1 MELQNVVIVDG
12 ARSAFTRGGRGA
24 FTATRLDDVAV
35 QVLQGLLGRNPK
47 VAPEM
52 IEDVGMGCVGGVAE
66 LAGIGAN
73 HIARLAGLPESVCTF
88 DSNRQCGSS
97 METLHRVAQEIMVGA
112 IDVGI
117 ALGVERMGRQLGG
130 GGGAEPNRITEFNS
144 KRHEMSQQQRNLAH
158 DHGLDFSVPIPEA
171 ILDSSPVCSMLQTAQ
186 NVAEM
191 YDLSREALDE
201 FAVESHRKYGEATAA
216 GFYKD
221 EIVPVEVELP
231 VFDDEGNLL
240 LEERG
245 ERKVV
250 DIDEGFRPGTNFEG
264 LSELRTVR
272 GTVSHQQQEIRI
284 TAGNSCPT
292 NDGFTAALLMS
303 ERKAAEL
310 GLEPLARLIGF
321 GVGGVKPQIMG
332 MGPVPATRKALAHAG
347 VDAGEIDRVEFNE
360 AFAAQVIPSVKEIGL
375 NPDAVNVNGGSLAI
389 GHPLGATG
397 TRLVTTVARELNRSG
412 SKYGLATQCI
422 GAGMG
427 ISTILEAV

>member
-24 FTATRLDDVAV
+24 FTATRLDDVGV
-35 QVLQGLLGRNPK
+35 QVLQALLERNPA
-47 VAPEM
+47 VQPEM

-97 METLHRVAQEIMVGA
+97 METLHRVAQEVMVGA

-144 KRHEMSQQQRNLAH
+144 KRHEMTEQQRNLAH
-158 DHGLDFSVPIPEA
+158 DHGLDFSVPIPDA

-191 YDLSREALDE
+191 YDLSRETLDE
-201 FAVESHRKYGEATAA
+201 FAVESHRRYGEATAA

-231 VFDDEGNLL
+231 VFDEEGNLL

-250 DIDEGFRPGTNFEG
+250 DVDEGFRPGTNFEG
-264 LSELRTVR
+264 LSGLRTVR

-332 MGPVPATRKALAHAG
+332 LGPVPATRKALAHAG

-360 AFAAQVIPSVKEIGL
+360 AFAAQVIPSVQEIGL

-397 TRLVTTVARELNRSG
+397 TRLVTTVARELQRSG

>member
-35 QVLQGLLGRNPK
+35 QVLQALLGRNPK

-144 KRHEMSQQQRNLAH
+144 KRHEMNEQQRNLAH

-191 YDLSREALDE
+191 YDLSRETLDE

-250 DIDEGFRPGTNFEG
+250 AIDEGFRPGTNFEG
-264 LSELRTVR
+264 LSGLRTVR

>member
-1 MELQNVVIVDG
+1 MEMQNVVIVDG
-12 ARSAFTRGGRGA
+12 VRSAFTRGGRGA
-24 FTATRLDDVAV
+24 FTATRLDHVGV
-35 QVLQGLLGRNPK
+35 QVLQELLSRHPQ
-47 VAPEM
+47 VSPHH

-73 HIARLAGLPESVCTF
+73 HITRLAGLPESVCTF

-112 IDVGI
+112 IDIGI

-130 GGGAEPNRITEFNS
+130 GGGAEPTRITEFNTD
-144 KRHEMSQQQRNLAH
+144 RHHQTDAQRNLAP
-158 DHGLDFSVPIPEA
+158 DHQLDFSVPIPDA

-191 YDLSREALDE
+191 YDISRETLDE
-201 FAVESHRKYGEATAA
+201 FAVQSHRKYGEAIAA
-216 GFYKD
+216 GFYEN
-221 EIVPVEVELP
+221 EIVPIEVEMP

-240 LEERG
+240 LDQHG
-245 ERKVV
+245 DKKIINV
-250 DIDEGFRPGTNFEG
+250 DEGFRPGTNFEG
-264 LSELRTVR
+264 LSGLRTVR
-272 GTVSHQQQEIRI
+272 GAVSHQQREIVI

-303 ERKAAEL
+303 ERRADEL
-310 GLEPLARLIGF
+310 GLQPLARIAGF
-321 GVGGVKPQIMG
+321 GVGGVKPQVMG
-332 MGPVPATRKALAHAG
+332 LGPIPATRKALAHAG
-347 VDAGEIDRVEFNE
+347 IDASDIDRVEFNE
-360 AFAAQVIPSVKEIGL
+360 AFAAQVIPSVKELGI
-375 NPDAVNVNGGSLAI
+375 PMDKVNVNGGSLAI

-397 TRLVTTVARELNRSG
+397 TRLVTTVARELQRSNTR
-412 SKYGLATQCI
+412 YGLATQCI

>member
-24 FTATRLDDVAV
+24 FTATRLDDVGV
-35 QVLQGLLGRNPK
+35 QVLQALLNRNPEVK
-47 VAPEM
+47 PEM

-97 METLHRVAQEIMVGA
+97 METLHRVAQEVMVGA

-144 KRHEMSQQQRNLAH
+144 KRHEMTEQQRNLAH
-158 DHGLDFSVPIPEA
+158 DHGLDFSVPIPDA

-191 YDLSREALDE
+191 YDLSRETLDE

-245 ERKVV
+245 EKKVV
-250 DIDEGFRPGTNFEG
+250 DVDEGFRPGTNFEG
-264 LSELRTVR
+264 LSGLRTVR
-272 GTVSHQQQEIRI
+272 GTVSHQQEEIRI

-332 MGPVPATRKALAHAG
+332 LGPVPATRKALAHAG
-347 VDAGEIDRVEFNE
+347 VEPGEIDRIEFNE
-360 AFAAQVIPSVKEIGL
+360 AFAAQVIPSVQEIGL

-397 TRLVTTVARELNRSG
+397 TRLVTTVARELQRSG

>member
-24 FTATRLDDVAV
+24 FTATRLDDVGV
-35 QVLQGLLGRNPK
+35 QVLQALLNRNPEVK
-47 VAPEM
+47 PEM

-97 METLHRVAQEIMVGA
+97 METLHRVAQEVMVGA

-144 KRHEMSQQQRNLAH
+144 KRHEMTQQQRNLAH
-158 DHGLDFSVPIPEA
+158 DHGLDFSVPIPDA

-191 YDLSREALDE
+191 YDLSRETLDE
-201 FAVESHRKYGEATAA
+201 FAVESHRRYGEATAA

-245 ERKVV
+245 EKKVV
-250 DIDEGFRPGTNFEG
+250 DVDEGFRPGTNFEG
-264 LSELRTVR
+264 LSGLRTVR
-272 GTVSHQQQEIRI
+272 GTVSHQQEEIRI

-332 MGPVPATRKALAHAG
+332 LGPVPATRKALAHAG
-347 VDAGEIDRVEFNE
+347 VEAGEIDRVEFNE
-360 AFAAQVIPSVKEIGL
+360 AFAAQVIPSVQEIGL

-397 TRLVTTVARELNRSG
+397 TRLVTTVARELQRSG

>member
-1 MELQNVVIVDG
+1 
-12 ARSAFTRGGRGA
+12 
-24 FTATRLDDVAV
+24 
-35 QVLQGLLGRNPK
+35 
-47 VAPEM
+47 
-52 IEDVGMGCVGGVAE
+52 
-66 LAGIGAN
+66 
-73 HIARLAGLPESVCTF
+73 
-88 DSNRQCGSS
+88 
-97 METLHRVAQEIMVGA
+97 
-112 IDVGI
+112 
-117 ALGVERMGRQLGG
+117 
-130 GGGAEPNRITEFNS
+130 
-144 KRHEMSQQQRNLAH
+144 
-158 DHGLDFSVPIPEA
+158 
-171 ILDSSPVCSMLQTAQ
+171 MLQTAQ

-191 YDLSREALDE
+191 YDLSRETLDE

-245 ERKVV
+245 EKKVV
-250 DIDEGFRPGTNFEG
+250 DVDEGFRPGTNFEG
-264 LSELRTVR
+264 LSGLRTVR
-272 GTVSHQQQEIRI
+272 GTVSHQQEEIRI

-332 MGPVPATRKALAHAG
+332 LGPVPATRKALAHAG
-347 VDAGEIDRVEFNE
+347 VEAGEIDRIEFNE
-360 AFAAQVIPSVKEIGL
+360 AFAAQVIPSVQEIGL

-397 TRLVTTVARELNRSG
+397 TRLVTTVARELQRSG

-427 ISTILEAV
+427 ISTIIEAV

>member
-24 FTATRLDDVAV
+24 FTATRLDDVGV
-35 QVLQGLLGRNPK
+35 QVLQALLNRNPEVK
-47 VAPEM
+47 PEM

-97 METLHRVAQEIMVGA
+97 METLHRVAQEVMVGA

-144 KRHEMSQQQRNLAH
+144 KRHEMTEQQRNLAH
-158 DHGLDFSVPIPEA
+158 DHGLDFSVPIPDA

-191 YDLSREALDE
+191 YDLSRETLDE
-201 FAVESHRKYGEATAA
+201 FAVESHRKYGAATAA

-245 ERKVV
+245 EKKVV
-250 DIDEGFRPGTNFEG
+250 DVDEGFRPGTNFEG
-264 LSELRTVR
+264 LSGLRTVR
-272 GTVSHQQQEIRI
+272 GTVSHQQEEIRI

-332 MGPVPATRKALAHAG
+332 LGPVPATRKALAHAG
-347 VDAGEIDRVEFNE
+347 VEAGEIDRIEFNE
-360 AFAAQVIPSVKEIGL
+360 AFAAQVIPSVQEIGL

-397 TRLVTTVARELNRSG
+397 TRLVTTVARELQRSG

>member
-112 IDVGI
+112 IDTGI

-144 KRHEMSQQQRNLAH
+144 KRHEMTERQRNLAH

-191 YDLSREALDE
+191 YDLSRETLDE

-264 LSELRTVR
+264 LSGLRTVR

>member
-12 ARSAFTRGGRGA
+12 VRSAFARGGRGA
-24 FTATRLDDVAV
+24 FTATRLDDIGV
-35 QVLQGLLGRNPK
+35 QVLQELLSRYPQI
-47 VAPEM
+47 APED

-73 HIARLAGLPESVCTF
+73 HIVRLAGLPESVCTF

-97 METLHRVAQEIMVGA
+97 METLHRVTQEIMVGA
-112 IDVGI
+112 IDVGV

-130 GGGAEPNRITEFNS
+130 GGGAEPTRITEFNQS
-144 KRHEMSQQQRNLAH
+144 RHDQNDMQRNLARDH
-158 DHGLDFSVPIPEA
+158 DDYFSVPIPDA

-191 YDLSREALDE
+191 YDISRETLDE
-201 FAVESHRKYGEATAA
+201 FAVESHRKYGEALAA

-240 LEERG
+240 LDQRG
-245 ERKVV
+245 DKKVV
-250 DIDEGFRPGTNFEG
+250 DVDEGFRPGTNFEG
-264 LSELRTVR
+264 LSQLRTVR
-272 GTVSHQQQEIRI
+272 GTVSHQEQEIRI

-303 ERKAAEL
+303 ERRADEL
-310 GLEPLARLIGF
+310 GLEPLARIVGF
-321 GVGGVKPQIMG
+321 GVGGVKPQVMG
-332 MGPVPATRKALAHAG
+332 LGPIPATRKALNHAG
-347 VDAGEIDRVEFNE
+347 IDASEIDRVEFNE
-360 AFAAQVIPSVKEIGL
+360 AFAAQVIPSVQELGI
-375 NPDAVNVNGGSLAI
+375 PMDRVNVNGGSLAI

-397 TRLVTTVARELNRSG
+397 TRLVTTVARELRNSG
-412 SKYGLATQCI
+412 TRYGLATQCI

>member
-112 IDVGI
+112 IDTGI

-144 KRHEMSQQQRNLAH
+144 KRHEMTEQQRNLAH

-191 YDLSREALDE
+191 YDLSRETLDE

-264 LSELRTVR
+264 LSGLRTVR

>member
-24 FTATRLDDVAV
+24 FTATRLDDVGV
-35 QVLQGLLGRNPK
+35 QVLRGLLGRNPQ

-73 HIARLAGLPESVCTF
+73 HIVRLAGLPESVCTF

-97 METLHRVAQEIMVGA
+97 METMHRVAQEIMVGA

-130 GGGAEPNRITEFNS
+130 GGGAEPDRITEFNS
-144 KRHEMSQQQRNLAH
+144 KRHEMNEQQRNLSH
-158 DHGLDFSVPIPEA
+158 DHGLDFSVPIPDA

-191 YDLSREALDE
+191 YDLSRETLDE

-221 EIVPVEVELP
+221 EIVPIEVEMP

-240 LEERG
+240 LDERG
-245 ERKVV
+245 EKKVV
-250 DIDEGFRPGTNFEG
+250 EIDEGFRPGTNFEG
-264 LSELRTVR
+264 LSGLRTVR

-310 GLEPLARLIGF
+310 GLQPLARLIGF

-397 TRLVTTVARELNRSG
+397 TRLVTTVARELQRSG
-412 SKYGLATQCI
+412 TKYGLATQCI

-427 ISTILEAV
+427 ISTVLEAV

>member
-24 FTATRLDDVAV
+24 FTATRLDDVGV
-35 QVLQGLLGRNPK
+35 QVLQALLERNPA
-47 VAPEM
+47 VQPEM

-97 METLHRVAQEIMVGA
+97 METLHRVAQEVMVGA

-144 KRHEMSQQQRNLAH
+144 KRHEMTEQQRNLAH
-158 DHGLDFSVPIPEA
+158 DHGLDFSVPIPDA

-191 YDLSREALDE
+191 YDLSRETLDE
-201 FAVESHRKYGEATAA
+201 FAVESHRRYGEATAA

-231 VFDDEGNLL
+231 VFDEEGNLL

-250 DIDEGFRPGTNFEG
+250 DVDEGFRPGTNFEG
-264 LSELRTVR
+264 LSGLRTVR
-272 GTVSHQQQEIRI
+272 GTVSHQQQDIRI

-332 MGPVPATRKALAHAG
+332 LGPVPATRKALAHAG

-360 AFAAQVIPSVKEIGL
+360 AFAAQVIPSVQEIGL

-397 TRLVTTVARELNRSG
+397 TRLVTTVARELQRSG

-427 ISTILEAV
+427 ISTVLEAV

>member
-24 FTATRLDDVAV
+24 FTATRLDDVGV
-35 QVLQGLLGRNPK
+35 QVLQGLLSRNPQ

-73 HIARLAGLPESVCTF
+73 HIVRLAGLPESVCTF

-97 METLHRVAQEIMVGA
+97 METMHRVAQEIMVGA

-130 GGGAEPNRITEFNS
+130 GGGAEPDRITEFNS
-144 KRHEMSQQQRNLAH
+144 KRHEMNEQQRNLSH
-158 DHGLDFSVPIPEA
+158 DHGLDFSVPIPDA

-191 YDLSREALDE
+191 YDLSRETLDE

-231 VFDDEGNLL
+231 VFDEEGNLR

-250 DIDEGFRPGTNFEG
+250 EVDEGFRPGTNFEG
-264 LSELRTVR
+264 LSGLRTVR

-332 MGPVPATRKALAHAG
+332 LGPVPATRKALAHAG

-397 TRLVTTVARELNRSG
+397 TRLVTTVARELQRSG
-412 SKYGLATQCI
+412 TKYGLATQCI

-427 ISTILEAV
+427 ISTVLEAV

>member
-24 FTATRLDDVAV
+24 FTATRLDDVGV
-35 QVLQGLLGRNPK
+35 QVLQALLNRNPEVK
-47 VAPEM
+47 PEM

-97 METLHRVAQEIMVGA
+97 METLHRVAQEVMVGA

-144 KRHEMSQQQRNLAH
+144 KRHEMTEQQRNLAH
-158 DHGLDFSVPIPEA
+158 DHGLDFSVPIPDA

-191 YDLSREALDE
+191 YDLSRETLDE

-245 ERKVV
+245 EKKVV
-250 DIDEGFRPGTNFEG
+250 DVDEGFRPGTNFEG
-264 LSELRTVR
+264 LSGLRTVR
-272 GTVSHQQQEIRI
+272 GTVSHQQEEIRI

-332 MGPVPATRKALAHAG
+332 LGPVPATRKALAHAG
-347 VDAGEIDRVEFNE
+347 VEAGEIDRIEFNE
-360 AFAAQVIPSVKEIGL
+360 AFAAQVIPSVQEIGL

-397 TRLVTTVARELNRSG
+397 TRLVTTVARELQRSG

>member
-24 FTATRLDDVAV
+24 FTATRLDDVGV
-35 QVLQGLLGRNPK
+35 QVLQALLNRNPEVK
-47 VAPEM
+47 PEM
-52 IEDVGMGCVGGVAE
+52 IEDVGMGCVGGVTE

-97 METLHRVAQEIMVGA
+97 METLHRVAQEVMVGA

-144 KRHEMSQQQRNLAH
+144 KRHEMTEQQRNLAH
-158 DHGLDFSVPIPEA
+158 DHGLDFSVPIPDA

-191 YDLSREALDE
+191 YDLSRETLDE
-201 FAVESHRKYGEATAA
+201 FAVESHRRYGEATAA

-245 ERKVV
+245 EKKVV
-250 DIDEGFRPGTNFEG
+250 DVDEGFRPGTNFEG
-264 LSELRTVR
+264 LSGLRTVR
-272 GTVSHQQQEIRI
+272 GTVSHQQEEIRI

-332 MGPVPATRKALAHAG
+332 LGPVPATRKALAHAG
-347 VDAGEIDRVEFNE
+347 VEAGEIDRVEFNE
-360 AFAAQVIPSVKEIGL
+360 AFAAQVIPSVQEIGL

-397 TRLVTTVARELNRSG
+397 TRLVTTVARELQRSG

-422 GAGMG
+422 GAAMG

>member
-24 FTATRLDDVAV
+24 FTATRLDDVGV
-35 QVLQGLLGRNPK
+35 QVLRGLLDRNPQ

-73 HIARLAGLPESVCTF
+73 HIVRLAGLPESVCTF

-97 METLHRVAQEIMVGA
+97 METMHRVAQEIMVGA

-130 GGGAEPNRITEFNS
+130 GGGAEPDRITEFNS
-144 KRHEMSQQQRNLAH
+144 KRHEMNEQQRNLSH
-158 DHGLDFSVPIPEA
+158 DHGLDFSVPIPDA

-191 YDLSREALDE
+191 YDLSRETLDE

-221 EIVPVEVELP
+221 EIVPIEVEMP

-240 LEERG
+240 LDERG
-245 ERKVV
+245 EKKVV
-250 DIDEGFRPGTNFEG
+250 EIDEGFRPGTNFEG
-264 LSELRTVR
+264 LSGLRTVR

-310 GLEPLARLIGF
+310 GLQPLARLIGF

-397 TRLVTTVARELNRSG
+397 TRLVTTVARELQRSG
-412 SKYGLATQCI
+412 TKYGLATQCI

-427 ISTILEAV
+427 ISTVLEAV